1 MGERRRRARPRK
13 SEYGSSAMKTMRAAV
28 CTGRERIA
36 VEEVARPS
44 PGAGEVLV
52 EVRATGLCGSDVDGY
67 LGHHPMIKWPII
79 LGHECAGVV
88 AELGAG
94 VSEWRVGDEVAVEPF
109 FTCKK
114 CPACQQGR
122 YNLCRELKI
131 IGHQIAGSLAEYVV
145 AESGFLHR
153 KPPNV
158 SFEEAA
164 LAEPASGSLHAVE
177 RCGLRSGDF
186 AAIIG
191 CGTIGSLAMQHAL
204 GKGAEVLVADP
215 QEFKL
220 EVARKLGVDHAVNPT
235 RADLRERVMELTG
248 GIGADCV
255 IEAVGQPETLA
266 STVRLVRRGGTIMLI
281 GWSGN
286 ETDPFDLT
294 TVTLDELTV
303 LGTLGFCWDFPVALK
318 LMSRGKI
325 KVGPIISHRLPLE
338 RVEEGIAMLRERR
351 EGVWKIIITGEA

>member
-1 MGERRRRARPRK
+1 ME
-13 SEYGSSAMKTMRAAV
+13 TMRAAV

-94 VSEWRVGDEVAVEPF
+94 VTEWKVGDEVAVEPF

-114 CPACQQGR
+114 CPACQQGK

-131 IGHQIAGSLAEYVV
+131 IGHQIA
-145 AESGFLHR
+145 
-153 KPPNV
+153 
-158 SFEEAA
+158 
-164 LAEPASGSLHAVE
+164 GSLHAVE